1 MERGGKLMLE
11 FQMFRIKV
19 YPSKQAFLF
28 EHHKTPSEILKDVIL
43 SLPSAELRKGMIW
56 HIGNVSILEEGG
68 LYFRIGR
75 TTKSTLEI
83 YKNGNF
89 EEQEFETAPY
99 THVVLDIR
107 LEVCVIAKKSKL
119 SPKTTGIANQFVRL
133 LNESTRA
140 RQIKANFEIDE
151 INDPTDFITHLRQAF
166 SVSKFWVTFSRP
178 NAFDVN
184 EDFIKPM
191 EKLLKDSEGEKGKTE
206 LEGDN
211 LNPESLEDIAR
222 SAASTG
228 NDATAWLQPSET
240 SRKIRK
246 RLKGNPVIVMQED
259 VADPEHKMKILQ
271 LIRENY
277 KRVKGTIDTE

>member
-1 MERGGKLMLE
+1 MEIGGKIMLE

-19 YPSKQAFLF
+19 YPSMQGFLF
-28 EHHKTPSEILKDVIL
+28 EHPKTPSEILKDVIL

-83 YKNGNF
+83 YENGNF

-107 LEVCVIAKKSKL
+107 LEMCAIAKKPKL

-133 LNESTRA
+133 LNESTRT
-140 RQIKANFEIDE
+140 RQIKASFEINE

-184 EDFIKPM
+184 EDFIKPTQ
-191 EKLLKDSEGEKGKTE
+191 KLLKDSNGEKGKTQ

-211 LNPESLEDIAR
+211 LNPEGLEDIAR

-228 NDATAWLQPSET
+228 NDAAAWLQT
-240 SRKIRK
+240 SDTSQKVRK
-246 RLKGNPVIVMQED
+246 RLKGNPIIVMQED
-259 VADPEHKMKILQ
+259 VADLEYKMKMLQ

-277 KRVKGTIDTE
+277 KSVRGTIDTE

>member
-1 MERGGKLMLE
+1 MLE

-19 YPSKQAFLF
+19 YPSMQGFLF
-28 EHHKTPSEILKDVIL
+28 EHPKTPSEILKDVIL

-56 HIGNVSILEEGG
+56 HIGNLSPIKEGG

-83 YKNGNF
+83 YENGNF

-99 THVVLDIR
+99 THVVLDIQ
-107 LEVCVIAKKSKL
+107 LEVCAIAKKAKL

-133 LNESTRA
+133 LNESIRA
-140 RQIKANFEIDE
+140 RQIKASFEINE

-184 EDFIKPM
+184 EDFIKPTQ
-191 EKLLKDSEGEKGKTE
+191 KLLKDSNGEKGKTQ

-211 LNPESLEDIAR
+211 LNPEGLEDIAR

-228 NDATAWLQPSET
+228 NDAAAWLQT
-240 SRKIRK
+240 SDTSQKVRK
-246 RLKGNPVIVMQED
+246 RLKGNPIIVRQED
-259 VADPEHKMKILQ
+259 VADPEHKMKMLN

-277 KRVKGTIDTE
+277 KSVRGTIDTE